1 MAIDA
6 AEAGLGIAITRE
18 AQVAD
23 VLKSG
28 RLVAPFRR
36 DLLRGEGCY
45 LMATPENYDEP
56 HLAAFRAWLL
66 EEATREVEPTATKLK
81 NARADA

>member
-1 MAIDA
+1 MALDA

-18 AQVAD
+18 AQVQDAIE
-23 VLKSG
+23 SG

-45 LMATPENYDEP
+45 ILTAPSLRDTP
-56 HLAAFRAWLL
+56 AVRAFRDWIL
-66 EEATREVEPTATKLK
+66 EEAGLQSPAK
-81 NARADA
+81 AS